1 MAKEQNQD
9 EKKTNEYSA
18 KNLEV
23 LEGLDA
29 VRMRPGMYIGST
41 GIKGLHHI
49 LWEIVD
55 NATRRGGERV
65 REQDQS
71 HAV

>member
-1 MAKEQNQD
+1 MAKEQKND
-9 EKKTNEYSA
+9 EKKAEYSA

-55 NATRRGGERV
+55 NAVDEAANGYADKIKV
-65 REQDQS
+65 RY
-71 HAV
+71 V

>member
-1 MAKEQNQD
+1 MATETTKQS
-9 EKKTNEYSA
+9 KTQAANGYSA

-41 GIKGLHHI
+41 ASRACIISFGKSSITRS
-49 LWEIVD
+49 
-55 NATRRGGERV
+55 TRRPTVTPIR
-65 REQDQS
+65 S
-71 HAV
+71 K